1 LAQDTGKAFRDPD
14 HAAGILRTITEA
26 GYPHARIMDGS
37 NVPQPDLPRTQTF
50 GTAKAK
56 NLEFLADAFL

>member
-26 GYPHARIMDGS
+26 GYPHARIIGRAE
-37 NVPQPDLPRTQTF
+37 VGAP
-50 GTAKAK
+50 
-56 NLEFLADAFL
+56 

>member
-1 LAQDTGKAFRDPD
+1 M
-14 HAAGILRTITEA
+14 ILQPIICWEDAVRVKK
-26 GYPHARIMDGS
+26 
-37 NVPQPDLPRTQTF
+37 VPQPDLPRTQTF